1 MTAPCCPPGSHGPLP
16 PDDAVL
22 SGWSERRAEMDC
34 YFTGQKE
41 NPTMIILGFSDVFG
55 PMSGRHRRVCD
66 EMAAAI
72 PGSLVCLPDL
82 FGGEPICPD
91 FFGSR
96 FPALR
101 LKLFLPK
108 MVYRIRYRYGWAT
121 LGPKIQ
127 ALVDSF
133 GMEPPP
139 LCSFGFCFGA
149 YVAVKASST
158 GAFRGVVGF
167 HPSLLVGSLQCSP
180 HSEKDCLSLLSTLG
194 LLSYFM
200 ARDFYIPSDFFVLH
214 LHFFHAQLLS
224 RDEMIG
230 AVAMNGEIPIYL
242 DICKCFLQFPFTKP
256 GSP

>member
-1 MTAPCCPPGSHGPLP
+1 
-16 PDDAVL
+16 
-22 SGWSERRAEMDC
+22 MDC

-66 EMAAAI
+66 EMAAAV

-91 FFGSR
+91 FFNSR
-96 FPALR
+96 FPSLR
-101 LKLFLPK
+101 LKLHLPK

-133 GMEPPP
+133 GAETP

-180 HSEKDCLSLLSTLG
+180 HSEKDCLLSPPLLSELDLPSCFTV
-194 LLSYFM
+194 
-200 ARDFYIPSDFFVLH
+200 RDFYV
-214 LHFFHAQLLS
+214 
-224 RDEMIG
+224 
-230 AVAMNGEIPIYL
+230 
-242 DICKCFLQFPFTKP
+242 
-256 GSP
+256 